1 MIIPDLNPLFDPDS
15 VAVVGASP
23 DATYAS
29 RLVDNLLQYGYEG
42 DFYPVNPNRTEA
54 WGRHCYDDIEELP
67 TVPDLVVVSI
77 PREYV
82 VDVVDKAG
90 ELGVP
95 AALVIS
101 AGFGEADETGI
112 ELETELGTVAA
123 EREIRICG
131 PNCIGVADAQAGTV
145 LTSTC
150 TRRPEPGGIGLVSQ
164 SGALAFTTFYERG
177 TDEST
182 RFAAI
187 ASTGN
192 EVDLS
197 LADYVDYMA
206 DRSDVEVICAYVEG
220 LDDPD
225 RFMAAAERATRNGTP
240 VLAVKV
246 GRSDIAEAATLSH
259 TGSLTGSD
267 DAWAA
272 AFDQSGVERVPDI
285 PDLLGRASAHAAF
298 DPPESGRV
306 CIASTSGGLASLL
319 ADLANERGLDLPPL
333 PADTEAELL
342 NIEELLTF
350 GELHNP
356 ADIRGYGAEALP
368 EIAEALFAA
377 DTYDAYVFAIGLS
390 AVDERAARVAEDLMA
405 IADAA
410 PTPVAFLWTGRKEPT
425 EDSSDPLPY
434 ERLQSKWPL
443 FYDPA
448 RCLDAVAS
456 LVDAGETRRRLSLG
470 PTRTELRDRLD
481 ASKLPDLPREQ
492 VLTWGEATDLLS
504 SVGINTVETRLV
516 TDAETAAA
524 AADAVGFPVAMKIDS
539 RDVAHRSDIG
549 AVRAKVR
556 DQDEARRTY
565 EEIVENTRDAHP
577 GAAIKGVLVQ
587 QHIDDGVEALVGVSS
602 DDVFDSLVTVA
613 PGGTLVETLDDG
625 AVRVPPLSEA
635 NVEVMIDET
644 ALAGLLEGTRGT
656 SAVDRAALVDLVQ
669 RIGDLAAE
677 APLAELDL
685 NPVLVRENDVVVVD
699 ALVRT
704 TE

>member
-1 MIIPDLNPLFDPDS
+1 MNTPDLDPLFDPES

-29 RLVDNLLQYGYEG
+29 RLVDNLLEYGYEG
-42 DFYPVNPNRTEA
+42 EFYPVNPSRTEV

-90 ELGVP
+90 KMGVP

-101 AGFGEADETGI
+101 AGFGEADKTGM

-131 PNCIGVADAQAGTV
+131 PNCIGVADAHAGTV

-150 TRRPEPGGIGLVSQ
+150 SRRPEPGGVGLVSQ

-187 ASTGN
+187 VSTGN

-197 LADYVDYMA
+197 LADYINYMA

-220 LDDPD
+220 LEDPD
-225 RFMAAAERATRNGTP
+225 RFMTAAERATRNRTP
-240 VLAVKV
+240 VLAVKI
-246 GRSDIAEAATLSH
+246 GRSDVAEAATLSH
-259 TGSLTGSD
+259 TGSLTGGD
-267 DAWAA
+267 EAWAG
-272 AFDQSGVERVPDI
+272 AFDQSGVERVLDI

-319 ADLANERGLDLPPL
+319 ADLADERGLDLPPL

-342 NIEELLTF
+342 DIEELLTF

-368 EIAEALFAA
+368 EIAETLFAA

-390 AVDERAARVAEDLMA
+390 AVDERAARVAEDLTN

-410 PTPVAFLWTGRKEPT
+410 PAPVAFLWTGRKEPA
-425 EDSSDPLPY
+425 ENSPDPLPY
-434 ERLQSKWPL
+434 ERLRSEWPL

-456 LVDAGETRRRLSLG
+456 LVDAGEAQRRLNAG
-470 PTRTELRDRLD
+470 PTRTELRDRTD
-481 ASKLPDLPREQ
+481 ASDLPDLPRDR
-492 VLTWGEATDLLS
+492 VLTWREATDLLS

-516 TDAETAAA
+516 ADAEAAA
-524 AADAVGFPVAMKIDS
+524 AAAAAIGFPVAMKVDS

-549 AVRAKVR
+549 AVRTEVC
-556 DQDEARRTY
+556 DQDEAQRAY
-565 EEIVENTRDAHP
+565 KGIVKNTRNAHP
-577 GAAIKGVLVQ
+577 EATIEGVLVQ
-587 QHIDDGVEALVGVSS
+587 QRVDDGVEALVGVSP
-602 DDVFDSLVTVA
+602 DDVFGSLVTVA

-635 NVEVMIDET
+635 DAQAMIDET
-644 ALAGLLEGTRGT
+644 VLAELLAGTRGD
-656 SAVDRAALVDLVQ
+656 SALDRAAIVDLVQ
-669 RIGDLAAE
+669 RIGNLAAE
-677 APLAELDL
+677 APLAEVDL
-685 NPVLVRENDVVVVD
+685 NPVLVRKNGVAVVD